1 MAPGSSPSAAEHRS
15 QARMLCVEHGPL
27 AIVRRGIGFYLSRV
41 TGNLAMSPG
50 SSSILLVED
59 DQDIRE
65 SVSELLELEGY
76 TTVTTING
84 REALEQLHRMDKPCL
99 ILLDVMMPVMDGHA
113 FMKKIQEE
121 QPLSE
126 IPVVVMSASHKPPA
140 GAKGYLSKPLDIDEL
155 LGWVR
160 SCCGGTSCAR
170 G

>member
-1 MAPGSSPSAAEHRS
+1 MSSTS
-15 QARMLCVEHGPL
+15 
-27 AIVRRGIGFYLSRV
+27 
-41 TGNLAMSPG
+41 T
-50 SSSILLVED
+50 SILLVED

-76 TTVTTING
+76 TTVSTING
-84 REALEQLHRMDKPCL
+84 RDALEQLHRMEKPCL

-121 QPLSE
+121 QPLAG
-126 IPVVVMSASHKPPA
+126 IPVVVMSASHKPPE

-160 SCCGGTSCAR
+160 SCCGATHCVQG
-170 G
+170 